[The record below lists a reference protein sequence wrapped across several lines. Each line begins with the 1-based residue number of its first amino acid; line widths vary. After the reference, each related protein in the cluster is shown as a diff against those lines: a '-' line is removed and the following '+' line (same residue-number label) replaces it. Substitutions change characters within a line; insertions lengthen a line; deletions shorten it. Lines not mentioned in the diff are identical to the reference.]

1 MAVVPRA
8 RMKWHSGGRG
18 AAWFE
23 AKSRRRKRRRMS
35 EDGDPVRSEE
45 DSTDGYRYDLQRFSV

>member
-1 MAVVPRA
+1 MDMALVPRA
-8 RMKWHSGGRG
+8 HMKRDSGGRG

-23 AKSRRRKRRRMS
+23 AKSRRRKRRMS

-45 DSTDGYRYDLQRFSV
+45 DSTDG